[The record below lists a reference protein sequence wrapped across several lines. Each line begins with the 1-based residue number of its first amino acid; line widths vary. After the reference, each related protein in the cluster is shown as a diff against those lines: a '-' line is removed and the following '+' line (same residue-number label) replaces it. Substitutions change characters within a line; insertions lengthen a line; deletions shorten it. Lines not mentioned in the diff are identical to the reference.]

1 MYEESNMSVTVQ
13 DTREQSRLVWVLLQI
28 DRRAALLDITTNKQS
43 PCVSLPSTYFV
54 FPPAAVLYV
63 RYYYHHTSPLSCR
76 VALHFAPTH
85 APLLH
90 SLGGSL
96 PFTRPNCSDLLALFP
111 LSKLT
116 ITKFPTCHVCLCYT
130 IMVSVFYIWI
140 AFKFE
145 KQLVDKTNT

>member
-1 MYEESNMSVTVQ
+1 MEYVGDSTGHERTESSCVG
-13 DTREQSRLVWVLLQI
+13 
-28 DRRAALLDITTNKQS
+28 AATNRPPHCWTSQQTNKLR
-43 PCVSLPSTYFV
+43 VSAFLAHTLYSHQPQCCTYGITIIT
-54 FPPAAVLYV
+54 P
-63 RYYYHHTSPLSCR
+63 HHCLHR
-76 VALHFAPTH
+76 FAFHFAPTH

-96 PFTRPNCSDLLALFP
+96 PFIRPNSSDLLALFP

-130 IMVSVFYIWI
+130 IMVSVFCIWI

-145 KQLVDKTNT
+145 KQLVDKTKT